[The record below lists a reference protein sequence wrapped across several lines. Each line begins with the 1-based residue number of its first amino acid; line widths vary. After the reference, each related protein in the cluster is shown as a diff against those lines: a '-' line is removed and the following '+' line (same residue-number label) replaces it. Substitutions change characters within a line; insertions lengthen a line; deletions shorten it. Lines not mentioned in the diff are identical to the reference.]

1 MFKNILTTIRTFFKD
16 ALTRD
21 HGTVPHRSCL
31 SKLIWSVLRYTMKT
45 LTSRMVWAEIHA
57 DSNSD
62 PNVQNTSNCAPM

>member
-1 MFKNILTTIRTFFKD
+1 
-16 ALTRD
+16 
-21 HGTVPHRSCL
+21 
-31 SKLIWSVLRYTMKT
+31 MKT